1 MMCRYFIIAMIALL
15 SGTALIAQPPSSK
28 EAIEKE
34 YQRRIRQEVL
44 DGVYIPKDLTDAFIQ
59 LNKRIDEE
67 SKMAFKS
74 VPEDTAAY
82 KLFFSLGRWMT
93 LNWGFYGG
101 SRLSHYLRDLG
112 VTYPED
118 MARFIIIT
126 YHRNLNRKPLNVKEL
141 VDEFAEKRRQEHL
154 EKAEKG
160 TVIREETRKVKNGGG

>member
-1 MMCRYFIIAMIALL
+1 MMCRYLIITLLLL
-15 SGTALIAQPPSSK
+15 SGATLIAQPPSTK
-28 EAIEKE
+28 EEFEKE
-34 YQRRIRQEVL
+34 YQRRIQQETL
-44 DGVYIPKDLTDAFIQ
+44 NGIYIPKDLADAFVQ

-67 SKMAFKS
+67 SKMTFKS
-74 VPEDTAAY
+74 VPEDTAAH

-101 SRLSHYLRDLG
+101 SRLSHYLRELG

-141 VDEFAEKRRQEHL
+141 VDEFIEKRRQEHL
-154 EKAEKG
+154 EKVEKG
-160 TVIREETRKVKNGGG
+160 KVIHEETRKVKNGGG